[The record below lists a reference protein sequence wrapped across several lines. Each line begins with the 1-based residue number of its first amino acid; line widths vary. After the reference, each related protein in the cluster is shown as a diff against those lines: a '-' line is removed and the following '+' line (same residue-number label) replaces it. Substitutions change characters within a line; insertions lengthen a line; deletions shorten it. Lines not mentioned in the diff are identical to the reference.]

1 MQKRFFGGL
10 YMLVF
15 LFLFSVDVQAKDVS
29 VQLDVEGL
37 PEAPRAQ
44 DDFYLH
50 VNYDWLKNT
59 PIPEDAGRVDGF
71 SGLDQ
76 QVRMR
81 LQAITINAQQKLQAG
96 KANHDEKN
104 IAALYAC
111 IQDEAGRRQAG
122 LGKLAEPLQR
132 IENVQTVQEYADEM
146 ARLSHDLGTSGLLGS
161 YTVDND
167 PYDNAVRVVWLNPPD
182 TGLRQSFLV
191 DSANETYHGYYQ
203 DYIRGILE
211 LYGRSPEMAEHE
223 AQEIF
228 ALQQD
233 LAKHSLPAGQL
244 YNTAEAIH
252 PLSLSEL

>member
-81 LQAITINAQQKLQAG
+81 LRAITTNAQQKL
-96 KANHDEKN
+96 
-104 IAALYAC
+104 
-111 IQDEAGRRQAG
+111 
-122 LGKLAEPLQR
+122 
-132 IENVQTVQEYADEM
+132 
-146 ARLSHDLGTSGLLGS
+146 
-161 YTVDND
+161 
-167 PYDNAVRVVWLNPPD
+167 
-182 TGLRQSFLV
+182 
-191 DSANETYHGYYQ
+191 
-203 DYIRGILE
+203 
-211 LYGRSPEMAEHE
+211 
-223 AQEIF
+223 
-228 ALQQD
+228 
-233 LAKHSLPAGQL
+233 
-244 YNTAEAIH
+244 
-252 PLSLSEL
+252 